1 MLRYIKKAPTIPIKK
16 IPTLPTSTTT
26 SIIESNTNKLSS
38 KGILLLSPLL
48 PFIITSKCCS

>member
-1 MLRYIKKAPTIPIKK
+1 MPTIPIKK

-38 KGILLLSPLL
+38 KDILLLSLL
-48 PFIITSKCCS
+48 LSSIINSKYYS